1 MGELSWDDFRY
12 VKAIAER
19 RSLSGAAEALAVNH
33 STVFRR
39 LAQIEERL
47 GSRLF
52 ERNRAGYALTPCGE
66 EMVRLAERM
75 SDDIVAFERKVTGH
89 DLRPYG
95 ELRITTND
103 TLAVHLLPAVLAA
116 FRRTFPEITLDV
128 LVANQPLNLSKRD
141 ADIAIRV
148 TERPPEALIG
158 RRVAGIGWAIFGP
171 ATLAG
176 QPFDPLAD
184 ARRHDWVGFADE
196 LAGLKQAKW
205 LRDHAGEDRIVYRAS
220 TLLGLAEAA
229 AAEIGLVLLPCFVG
243 AATPELVR
251 LAPPDPQ
258 LEASLWLLTHPDLR
272 QTARVRAFMDF
283 AGAEIMKR
291 RHIIEGG
298 EPPRRDV
305 A

>member
-1 MGELSWDDFRY
+1 
-12 VKAIAER
+12 
-19 RSLSGAAEALAVNH
+19 
-33 STVFRR
+33 
-39 LAQIEERL
+39 
-47 GSRLF
+47 
-52 ERNRAGYALTPCGE
+52 
-66 EMVRLAERM
+66 
-75 SDDIVAFERKVTGH
+75 

-103 TLAVHLLPAVLAA
+103 TLAVHLLPRVLAA

-176 QPFDPLAD
+176 KTFDPLAD

-205 LRDHAGEDRIVYRAS
+205 LRDHAGEERIVYRAS

-229 AAEIGLVLLPCFVG
+229 AAEIGLALLPCF
-243 AATPELVR
+243 
-251 LAPPDPQ
+251 
-258 LEASLWLLTHPDLR
+258 
-272 QTARVRAFMDF
+272 
-283 AGAEIMKR
+283 
-291 RHIIEGG
+291 
-298 EPPRRDV
+298 
-305 A
+305 